1 MTIIVALAMVGL
13 FLATGP
19 AATSS
24 FALQRVAQA
33 NSIQATTTLPE
44 LSTGSNIGIVG
55 DAPPDRQQVEPTIAI
70 DPRNPSIIVAGAQ
83 DLRLVSAGEHRWHG
97 FYRSTD
103 GGQTWT
109 NILLPGFPG
118 DTSPEG
124 LASPLQAW
132 NATSDPVLTFD
143 RNGNLY
149 YVGLVLTIPV
159 NSPFINTGLFVAK
172 FTNDGA
178 TYFNANLI
186 SAGIFPDKPWI
197 VADTTGGPFDGN
209 VYVAY
214 DANLTAT
221 SFFGTLFTRSTD
233 GGNTWSAPFYT
244 PADETGELAG
254 MAIDS
259 SGNVYV
265 SADAF
270 DAVTENFL
278 GYIEVTKITNGG
290 TTIAG
295 TTRAVNPA
303 FLIPSPLPGGN
314 FRDFTIPQMAADQN
328 GVYLVWD
335 DFRTGNSN
343 VFFTRSVDGGSTWSA
358 PLMVNDVM
366 TGQHFFPTIAASGG
380 IISVAW
386 YDSRLNVGTSMNAV
400 DVFYAQS
407 LDAGGTFSP
416 NLRVTSTSFNPNI
429 VLRTDPPCTFCAF
442 MGDYIQIAASPATAQ
457 PIWSDNRNACDTFD
471 PTFGC
476 VDQDAF
482 TATINKIGGPT
493 LSSTSSTINCTPAT
507 ITVNQA
513 TQCSATVTDTS
524 ATPTSP
530 TGSVFFSSSSLG
542 SFAPSP
548 TCTLGPTSPST
559 SSCWLSYTPGP
570 GTEGIQTVIGTYGG
584 DSTHMG
590 SSGPTSLQVTKRAS
604 STSVSCSPS
613 ALRPKHSTT
622 CQASVTDTS
631 SGTPI
636 TPTGSVSWSSSGTGT
651 FSPTSCIVS
660 GNGSTATCTV
670 TYTPSSGRAS
680 IQQITATYTGDT
692 DHLSSSGS
700 TTIAVA

>member
-1 MTIIVALAMVGL
+1 MIIVVALAMVGL

-19 AATSS
+19 AAMSS
-24 FALQRVAQA
+24 FALQRVAPA
-33 NSIQATTTLPE
+33 NSTPNTTILPE
-44 LSTGSNIGIVG
+44 LSTGSNVGIVG

-124 LASPLQAW
+124 ITSPLRGW
-132 NATSDPVLTFD
+132 DATSDPVLTFD

-149 YVGLVLTIPV
+149 YTGLVLNITANSFIP
-159 NSPFINTGLFVAK
+159 NTGLFVAK

-178 TYFNANLI
+178 TYFSTTLI

-197 VADTTGGPFDGN
+197 VADTTGGAFDGN

-221 SFFGTLFTRSTD
+221 SFFGTLFIRSTD
-233 GGNTWSAPFYT
+233 GGQTWSAPFYT

-290 TTIAG
+290 TTVAG

-314 FRDFTIPQMAADQN
+314 FRAFTIPQMAADQN

-343 VFFTRSVDGGSTWSA
+343 VFFTRSVDGGTTWSA
-358 PLMVNDVM
+358 PMMVNDVM

-386 YDSRLNVGTSMNAV
+386 YDSRLNVGTSMSAL

-457 PIWSDNRNACDTFD
+457 PIWSDNRNACDTNI
-471 PTFGC
+471 PPYGC

-482 TATINKIGGPT
+482 TATINKSGGTT

-507 ITVNQA
+507 IAVNQA
-513 TQCSATVTDTS
+513 AQCSATVTDTS

-530 TGSVFFSSSSLG
+530 TGSVSFSSSS
-542 SFAPSP
+542 S
-548 TCTLGPTSPST
+548 
-559 SSCWLSYTPGP
+559 LSYTPSP
-570 GTEGIQTVIGTYGG
+570 GTEGTQTVIGTYGG
-584 DSTHMG
+584 DSTHQG
-590 SSGPTSLQVTKRAS
+590 SSGSTSLQVTKRAS

-631 SGTPI
+631 PGTPI
-636 TPTGSVSWSSSGTGT
+636 TPTGFVSWSSSGTGT
-651 FSPTSCIVS
+651 FSPASCIIS

-670 TYTPSSGRAS
+670 TYTPTSGKAS

-700 TTIAVA
+700 TTIAIA

>member
-1 MTIIVALAMVGL
+1 MIPSVRYWKNDDSAVLRNKPIFSPRGVSANEWILFFRLCFVGVVTRPTPNTTI
-13 FLATGP
+13 
-19 AATSS
+19 
-24 FALQRVAQA
+24 
-33 NSIQATTTLPE
+33 LPE
-44 LSTGSNIGIVG
+44 LSTGSNVGIVG

-124 LASPLQAW
+124 LASPLHAW

-149 YVGLVLTIPV
+149 YVGLVLNIPV
-159 NSPFINTGLFVAK
+159 NSPFINTGRF
-172 FTNDGA
+172 
-178 TYFNANLI
+178 
-186 SAGIFPDKPWI
+186 
-197 VADTTGGPFDGN
+197 
-209 VYVAY
+209 
-214 DANLTAT
+214 
-221 SFFGTLFTRSTD
+221 
-233 GGNTWSAPFYT
+233 
-244 PADETGELAG
+244 
-254 MAIDS
+254 
-259 SGNVYV
+259 
-265 SADAF
+265 
-270 DAVTENFL
+270 
-278 GYIEVTKITNGG
+278 VTKITNGG

-303 FLIPSPLPGGN
+303 FLIPSPLPGAN
-314 FRDFTIPQMAADQN
+314 FRAFTIPQMAADQN

-343 VFFTRSVDGGSTWSA
+343 VFFTRSIDGGITWSA

-386 YDSRLNVGTSMNAV
+386 YDSRLNVGTSMTAV

-670 TYTPSSGRAS
+670 TYSPSSGRAS
-680 IQQITATYTGDT
+680 IQQIIATYTGDT
-692 DHLSSSGS
+692 NHLSSSGS